1 MTKIMIFLF
10 KSYDNLVHH
19 CIDNYVIKIILF
31 DNNKLL
37 GGVMLFFHVILNMP
51 TGLKLNKKMQIISFL
66 MK

>member
-37 GGVMLFFHVILNMP
+37 GGVMLFFHVI
-51 TGLKLNKKMQIISFL
+51 
-66 MK
+66 